1 MPDNIRKFDISTT
14 LDAEALLPLD
24 TVRNHCVI
32 EHNEDD
38 DLLVRNRLAALT
50 HIGHHTRRKIGMTVT
65 AHGFKSWPSPIVI
78 TANALRGI
86 AGISYQSDTDTNEIL
101 PLTDVITDY
110 TDDTVTLDL
119 GTQNLPALSTRKPY
133 PVRVDVIS
141 GYGAVT
147 TAIVSQ
153 SPVTAMFAK
162 LPEDIEQAALML
174 IGHYNENREA
184 VVTGTSAVELPQA
197 VQTLLFPYLNYRAR

>member
-38 DLLVRNRLAALT
+38 GLLQGYRAAALA
-50 HIGHHTRRKIGMTVT
+50 HIEHHTRRKIGMTVT
-65 AHGFKSWPSPIVI
+65 AHGFKEWSSSIVI

-86 AGISYQSDTDTNEIL
+86 GGISYQSDTNTNEIL
-101 PLTDVITDY
+101 ALTDVITDY

-119 GTQNLPALSTRKPY
+119 GTQNLPALSTRHPY

-147 TAIVSQ
+147 AATVSQ
-153 SPVTAMFAK
+153 SPVAGMFAA
-162 LPEDIEQAALML
+162 LPSKMAQAALLL
-174 IGHYNENREA
+174 IGHWVEHREV
-184 VVTGTSAVELPQA
+184 VVTGTISTELPQT
-197 VQTLLFPYLNYRAR
+197 VQTLLFHYLNYRAR